1 MASLTPTRMSS
12 TDRRTQVLAVAAQE
26 FADGGLRGASIEAIA
41 RAAGITQP
49 YVFRIFG
56 SKKALFLEV
65 VADSFD
71 QLVGSMQ
78 AAAEG
83 ATGLDALSAM
93 GARYNALLADRTAL
107 QLQLQAY
114 AACGDPEVR
123 EAVRDHLARLWNT
136 VAGTTGLDAVTVKTF
151 LAYGMLLN
159 TNAALG
165 LAAGRH
171 QVGAWHPHPDQ
182 GGPVPPHHQPHEP
195 MSRPDLTHRFD
206 QAPSVQRS
214 LPTALILIALL
225 VASVGSL
232 GAPLITQVAASY
244 HVSLAAAQWT
254 LTVTLL
260 SGAVATPLIGRLGV
274 GRRRR
279 TATLATLTVVT
290 AGSVCTVLPGPFAL
304 LIVGRAAQGVGLGL
318 GPLLMATA
326 RDVFDRRRA
335 AGVIAMLSVATTAAI
350 GVGYPLSGL
359 LADLGGVRAAYVV
372 GLVATAAALLIGA
385 RALPRP
391 RVESR
396 RTPRLDWVGAAL
408 LGGALVAVLIPLG
421 DDDLWAGTR
430 RSRDSFWAQ
439 GWSCC

>member
-165 LAAGRH
+165 LAEVDTRWARGIRTRIKAGLFRH
-171 QVGAWHPHPDQ
+171 IT
-182 GGPVPPHHQPHEP
+182 
-195 MSRPDLTHRFD
+195 SRTNR
-206 QAPSVQRS
+206 
-214 LPTALILIALL
+214 
-225 VASVGSL
+225 
-232 GAPLITQVAASY
+232 
-244 HVSLAAAQWT
+244 
-254 LTVTLL
+254 
-260 SGAVATPLIGRLGV
+260 
-274 GRRRR
+274 
-279 TATLATLTVVT
+279 
-290 AGSVCTVLPGPFAL
+290 
-304 LIVGRAAQGVGLGL
+304 
-318 GPLLMATA
+318 
-326 RDVFDRRRA
+326 
-335 AGVIAMLSVATTAAI
+335 
-350 GVGYPLSGL
+350 
-359 LADLGGVRAAYVV
+359 
-372 GLVATAAALLIGA
+372 
-385 RALPRP
+385 
-391 RVESR
+391 
-396 RTPRLDWVGAAL
+396 
-408 LGGALVAVLIPLG
+408 
-421 DDDLWAGTR
+421 
-430 RSRDSFWAQ
+430 
-439 GWSCC
+439 

>member
-1 MASLTPTRMSS
+1 MASSTSTRMSS
-12 TDRRTQVLAVAAQE
+12 TDRRTQVLVVAARE

-123 EAVRDHLARLWNT
+123 EAVRGHLAHLWNT

-165 LAAGRH
+165 LAEVDTRWARGIRTRIKAGLFRH
-171 QVGAWHPHPDQ
+171 VT
-182 GGPVPPHHQPHEP
+182 
-195 MSRPDLTHRFD
+195 SRTNR
-206 QAPSVQRS
+206 
-214 LPTALILIALL
+214 
-225 VASVGSL
+225 
-232 GAPLITQVAASY
+232 
-244 HVSLAAAQWT
+244 
-254 LTVTLL
+254 
-260 SGAVATPLIGRLGV
+260 
-274 GRRRR
+274 
-279 TATLATLTVVT
+279 
-290 AGSVCTVLPGPFAL
+290 
-304 LIVGRAAQGVGLGL
+304 
-318 GPLLMATA
+318 
-326 RDVFDRRRA
+326 
-335 AGVIAMLSVATTAAI
+335 
-350 GVGYPLSGL
+350 
-359 LADLGGVRAAYVV
+359 
-372 GLVATAAALLIGA
+372 
-385 RALPRP
+385 
-391 RVESR
+391 
-396 RTPRLDWVGAAL
+396 
-408 LGGALVAVLIPLG
+408 
-421 DDDLWAGTR
+421 
-430 RSRDSFWAQ
+430 
-439 GWSCC
+439 

>member
-83 ATGLDALSAM
+83 ATGLDALSVM

-165 LAAGRH
+165 LAEVDTRWARGIRTRIKAGLFRH
-171 QVGAWHPHPDQ
+171 IT
-182 GGPVPPHHQPHEP
+182 
-195 MSRPDLTHRFD
+195 SRTNR
-206 QAPSVQRS
+206 
-214 LPTALILIALL
+214 
-225 VASVGSL
+225 
-232 GAPLITQVAASY
+232 
-244 HVSLAAAQWT
+244 
-254 LTVTLL
+254 
-260 SGAVATPLIGRLGV
+260 
-274 GRRRR
+274 
-279 TATLATLTVVT
+279 
-290 AGSVCTVLPGPFAL
+290 
-304 LIVGRAAQGVGLGL
+304 
-318 GPLLMATA
+318 
-326 RDVFDRRRA
+326 
-335 AGVIAMLSVATTAAI
+335 
-350 GVGYPLSGL
+350 
-359 LADLGGVRAAYVV
+359 
-372 GLVATAAALLIGA
+372 
-385 RALPRP
+385 
-391 RVESR
+391 
-396 RTPRLDWVGAAL
+396 
-408 LGGALVAVLIPLG
+408 
-421 DDDLWAGTR
+421 
-430 RSRDSFWAQ
+430 
-439 GWSCC
+439 

>member
-71 QLVGSMQ
+71 QLVGSME

-165 LAAGRH
+165 LAEVDTRWARGIRTRIKAGLFRH
-171 QVGAWHPHPDQ
+171 IT
-182 GGPVPPHHQPHEP
+182 
-195 MSRPDLTHRFD
+195 SRTNR
-206 QAPSVQRS
+206 
-214 LPTALILIALL
+214 
-225 VASVGSL
+225 
-232 GAPLITQVAASY
+232 
-244 HVSLAAAQWT
+244 
-254 LTVTLL
+254 
-260 SGAVATPLIGRLGV
+260 
-274 GRRRR
+274 
-279 TATLATLTVVT
+279 
-290 AGSVCTVLPGPFAL
+290 
-304 LIVGRAAQGVGLGL
+304 
-318 GPLLMATA
+318 
-326 RDVFDRRRA
+326 
-335 AGVIAMLSVATTAAI
+335 
-350 GVGYPLSGL
+350 
-359 LADLGGVRAAYVV
+359 
-372 GLVATAAALLIGA
+372 
-385 RALPRP
+385 
-391 RVESR
+391 
-396 RTPRLDWVGAAL
+396 
-408 LGGALVAVLIPLG
+408 
-421 DDDLWAGTR
+421 
-430 RSRDSFWAQ
+430 
-439 GWSCC
+439 

>member
-1 MASLTPTRMSS
+1 MSS
-12 TDRRTQVLAVAAQE
+12 TDRRTQVLAVAARE

-123 EAVRDHLARLWNT
+123 EAVRDHLAHLWNT

-165 LAAGRH
+165 LAEVDTRWARGIRTRIKAGLFRH
-171 QVGAWHPHPDQ
+171 IT
-182 GGPVPPHHQPHEP
+182 
-195 MSRPDLTHRFD
+195 SRTNR
-206 QAPSVQRS
+206 
-214 LPTALILIALL
+214 
-225 VASVGSL
+225 
-232 GAPLITQVAASY
+232 
-244 HVSLAAAQWT
+244 
-254 LTVTLL
+254 
-260 SGAVATPLIGRLGV
+260 
-274 GRRRR
+274 
-279 TATLATLTVVT
+279 
-290 AGSVCTVLPGPFAL
+290 
-304 LIVGRAAQGVGLGL
+304 
-318 GPLLMATA
+318 
-326 RDVFDRRRA
+326 
-335 AGVIAMLSVATTAAI
+335 
-350 GVGYPLSGL
+350 
-359 LADLGGVRAAYVV
+359 
-372 GLVATAAALLIGA
+372 
-385 RALPRP
+385 
-391 RVESR
+391 
-396 RTPRLDWVGAAL
+396 
-408 LGGALVAVLIPLG
+408 
-421 DDDLWAGTR
+421 
-430 RSRDSFWAQ
+430 
-439 GWSCC
+439 